1 MMFLIDSR
9 IYIHMLLL
17 STIIMF
23 HVSSFT
29 IIAPTST
36 STSNDRIRNSF
47 LSNDNN
53 KLYAIK
59 NAQETSMTSTAAKEV
74 EEEVILSDYDTK
86 VLQSLLNDNKDL
98 TTNQNM
104 ERLIE
109 RSNENK
115 KRQTTTSQKQ
125 TNTKSNSKY
134 SSDVFKKLNNSNEN
148 DNELWNILKVKGS
161 KILESAFIYI
171 GNKVMN
177 DVKIAGAVGLFA
189 LERALNDAT
198 KVLPAVSSFVD
209 EQDNQIVKTLFLPL
223 KRTNYTVANS
233 KGSSIVLMND
243 NDQSK
248 KTKTVK
254 EELITSEDEIKAVW
268 SSIIDILSNTNTQK
282 QDDNNTQKKNIF
294 LKSVLSSKDR
304 TNERFTKSYTNKK
317 TQQQV
322 IPMGMPNVIDA
333 TYELQ
338 KELEYEEVG
347 YKTKPVRELLS
358 STTKSVSNLLSGV
371 KRQSIAPA
379 SSNYDND
386 DTKLLVGESITSYTT
401 TDININEQQQ
411 QQISIDKDLY
421 IKEIQTI
428 ISNIQLCLST
438 PSTTWL
444 SPKILTTTTN
454 PNLDEESLRKVVT
467 SFVMFSKYL
476 VEIVKECNTITI
488 NEDNINEEFNVFL
501 ELYPPVIVYD
511 GIRNICTLAS
521 DAVCYDSCLYIQD
534 LLLCNDSLLPLFVDS
549 EEEQEMISSFVVS
562 EQEKQQQAVNEVV
575 VVENEDNLVITGK
588 GNDYLNGINNGN
600 TEIKNGNQEQ
610 QQKTVP
616 YCFTEIMQGD
626 NDQDEDDIII
636 PSKATSVDVVIE
648 DNKINGKVPLSS
660 STPIENPK
668 NRKSKEHYVVIVDI
682 LDVDPIKTTTTSSQ
696 NNNNVPHYTTTST
709 STETVSTSELV
720 DDNILLNEKSSST
733 SLFEVE
739 VITTTNENEE
749 DDILNK
755 KLKNARTINTKTNIN
770 NNNIEEDNDDEN
782 KKENILI
789 VISLRALDVTFYIV
803 EKVFIT
809 GAPVVL
815 RTSNNMMET
824 IDNVQNNGNG
834 YNGWKILKNLDD
846 GSNRY

>member
-1 MMFLIDSR
+1 
-9 IYIHMLLL
+9 
-17 STIIMF
+17 MF
-23 HVSSFT
+23 HDTIHDNHVHVYVSSFT
-29 IIAPTST
+29 IIPPTST
-36 STSNDRIRNSF
+36 STSNDRIRKYN
-47 LSNDNN
+47 NN

-59 NAQETSMTSTAAKEV
+59 NAQETSTTSTAAKEV
-74 EEEVILSDYDTK
+74 EEEAILSDYDTK

-115 KRQTTTSQKQ
+115 KRQTTTSQTQTQ
-125 TNTKSNSKY
+125 TNTQSNSKY

-171 GNKVMN
+171 GNKVVN
-177 DVKIAGAVGLFA
+177 DVKIVGAVGLFA
-189 LERALNDAT
+189 LERAFNDAT

-209 EQDNQIVKTLFLPL
+209 QQDNQIVKTLFLPL
-223 KRTNYTVANS
+223 KRTNYTVANG

-268 SSIIDILSNTNTQK
+268 SSIIDILSNANTQT

-304 TNERFTKSYTNKK
+304 TNERFTKSYAKKK
-317 TQQQV
+317 TQQQQV
-322 IPMGMPNVIDA
+322 IPMAMPNVIDA

-358 STTKSVSNLLSGV
+358 STSKSVSNLLSGS

-386 DTKLLVGESITSYTT
+386 DTKLLLGESITSYTT

-438 PSTTWL
+438 PGTTWL

-454 PNLDEESLRKVVT
+454 TNLDEESLRKVVT

-476 VEIVKECNTITI
+476 VEIVKEYNTITL

-610 QQKTVP
+610 QQKTDIEKNKKPLP
-616 YCFTEIMQGD
+616 YCFTEMMQGD

-648 DNKINGKVPLSS
+648 DNNINGKVPLSS

-668 NRKSKEHYVVIVDI
+668 NRKSKENNVVIVDI

-720 DDNILLNEKSSST
+720 DDDILLNEKSSST

-739 VITTTNENEE
+739 LITTTNENEE

-770 NNNIEEDNDDEN
+770 NNNIEEDDDDEN
-782 KKENILI
+782 EKENILV